1 MDVGEQTRFVGILR
15 DRRGAQSKGRP
26 ARLTRRELVKEGRAN
41 QNLRVRAWLK
51 LNSVSG
57 PLCLSVPSIKSV
69 RESGG
74 GCEAGQ
80 YFFETF
86 ARDLGSGL
94 SRQLAC
100 GVHLDDGR

>member
-1 MDVGEQTRFVGILR
+1 MHVGEQTRFVGILR
-15 DRRGAQSKGRP
+15 DCRGAQSKSRP
-26 ARLTRRELVKEGRAN
+26 ARFTWRELVKEGGAD
-41 QNLRVRAWLK
+41 QNLRVQARLE

-69 RESGG
+69 RESRG

-86 ARDLGSGL
+86 ARDLGSRL
-94 SRQLAC
+94 SPPLSPSLQLTLC
-100 GVHLDDGR
+100 